1 MVQSQ
6 LLSSTIVVV
15 IVLAVRR
22 KYLYINIVICDLHL
36 LDIRLI
42 FSFDAGRGVSV
53 MMCRSF
59 MFLFCS
65 ATECNLNFLGRWC
78 FLCASKE
85 QTVFCIFITRVND
98 IVTCF

>member
-22 KYLYINIVICDLHL
+22 QYLYINIVICDLHL

-42 FSFDAGRGVSV
+42 FQ
-53 MMCRSF
+53 
-59 MFLFCS
+59 L
-65 ATECNLNFLGRWC
+65 
-78 FLCASKE
+78 
-85 QTVFCIFITRVND
+85 
-98 IVTCF
+98 